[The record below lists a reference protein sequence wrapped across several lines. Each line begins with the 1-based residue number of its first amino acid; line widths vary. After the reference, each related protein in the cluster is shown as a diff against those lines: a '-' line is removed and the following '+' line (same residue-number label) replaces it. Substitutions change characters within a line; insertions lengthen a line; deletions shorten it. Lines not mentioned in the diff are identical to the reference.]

1 VSVVAQVA
9 AGVAIL
15 VHLLVFGWES
25 LLLDRVHQS
34 VFRLPAE
41 HLPAVRLW
49 AFGQG
54 FYNLFLAGG
63 TIAGLVALWNGQ
75 ELVGRTLVLYTAWFM
90 VLSSIVLAVA
100 DQLAMSRPRNSAWGG
115 VVAQGLPALVVL
127 VFA

>member
-1 VSVVAQVA
+1 MSLVAQVA

-15 VHLLVFGWES
+15 VHLLVFVWEAF
-25 LLLDRVHQS
+25 LLDRVHHS

-63 TIAGLVALWNGQ
+63 TIAGLIALWNGH

-90 VLSSIVLAVA
+90 ALSSIVLAVG

-115 VVAQGLPALVVL
+115 VAAQGLPALVVL
-127 VFA
+127 LFA